1 MAVGIVSYRIVIVP
15 IARRVQ
21 SSEVRAIVIVSG
33 AAETESKSKQTCRNG
48 ISESESESEIED
60 GNW

>member
-1 MAVGIVSYRIVIVP
+1 MYGIEASSRSVP

-48 ISESESESEIED
+48 ISESESEIED